1 MTEESGKEEVSR
13 GLFERIADAGE
24 GAIQRVGEMPGVGK
38 IAEPLLGLRER
49 VDELSKRVRGLDAL
63 ERRLSALEGRVTH
76 LEGGPSTE
84 STMSHGTEA
93 AAPSVDLPMPPSGSP
108 VTGVPADDPTGG
120 TAGSEETSTSA
131 QAP

>member
-76 LEGGPSTE
+76 LEGGP
-84 STMSHGTEA
+84 
-93 AAPSVDLPMPPSGSP
+93 PSGSP